1 MCVLIKVVQDTIVK
15 KKFKGITENGYFQ
28 YKGFV
33 SKTSSELLEIHKGDD
48 IVQILLTYYPIKE
61 NKPIVL
67 LDNINN
73 YPTVKRLENAIN
85 RVINWL
91 SEACIEGISIDIN
104 YAINGLEVR
113 DKNSNL
119 LYVLKV

>member
-1 MCVLIKVVQDTIVK
+1 MIKVVQDTIVK
-15 KKFKGITENGYFQ
+15 KKFKGITEKGYFQ

-33 SKTSSELLEIHKGDD
+33 LKTSSELLEIHKGDD